1 MGFGDLQSRDGL
13 LLLNTFLADKS
24 YIEGFVIASLN
35 FILIFIVLDIVQHK
49 VMLLYLKLWRKHQQL
64 NLKML
69 FVGISILLHSVTQK
83 NKSRLLFFS
92 VDYFII
98 IEIDSK
104 VNVNRLS
111 IMVDNLDKI
120 ANKNT
125 NLNHSR
131 LIQQRKN
138 LLRQS
143 MMMMLIYSVMTMKN
157 KVNKQNNV

>member
-1 MGFGDLQSRDGL
+1 
-13 LLLNTFLADKS
+13 
-24 YIEGFVIASLN
+24 
-35 FILIFIVLDIVQHK
+35 
-49 VMLLYLKLWRKHQQL
+49 
-64 NLKML
+64 
-69 FVGISILLHSVTQK
+69 
-83 NKSRLLFFS
+83 
-92 VDYFII
+92 
-98 IEIDSK
+98 
-104 VNVNRLS
+104 
-111 IMVDNLDKI
+111 MVDNLDKI